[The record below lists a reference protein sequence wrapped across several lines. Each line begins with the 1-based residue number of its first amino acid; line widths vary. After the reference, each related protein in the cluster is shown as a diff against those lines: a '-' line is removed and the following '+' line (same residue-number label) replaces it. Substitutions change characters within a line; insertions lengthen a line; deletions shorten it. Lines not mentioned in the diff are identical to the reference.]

1 LSFSDRVSDKGA
13 TVEIVR
19 IIDGRRDF
27 QTLSNPIFNVNC
39 FEVRG
44 AILANRMRPMRPKKS
59 NSS

>member
-1 LSFSDRVSDKGA
+1 VSDKGA